1 LTELRPRAFADFAGN
16 EETVATLRRLIAK
29 DRVPSAMLFSGEPG
43 SGKTTLATIV
53 GRALSCENWAP
64 GVSDPCG
71 KCKPCT
77 WARVGAYPFNG
88 QHFPPGAKPAE
99 KAFVEAVKAVEGG
112 AVLCSDS
119 HRAVMTVDDLDGLPR
134 PLQVILRGSL
144 DNPWPAGNLVA
155 TSAEPD
161 KLDVPLRQ
169 RMIEYR
175 LQAPTVD
182 QMADW
187 CARMLKGRLGL
198 KVRERGAVENLVAL
212 AGMNFRNV
220 LKIVHEL
227 AADGDEVDAKTV
239 RMAAMACGFGRRD
252 RI

>member
-1 LTELRPRAFADFAGN
+1 MRDILTELRPKTFDDFAGN
-16 EETVATLRRLIAK
+16 EEIVETLRRLIAK

-53 GRALSCENWAP
+53 GRALSCENWEL

-71 KCKPCT
+71 GCKPCT
-77 WARVGAYPFNG
+77 YDRVGAYPFNG
-88 QHFPPGAKPAE
+88 YHIPPGAKPAE
-99 KAFVEAVKAVEGG
+99 KAFVDAVKAVEGG
-112 AVLCSDS
+112 EVLWSDG
-119 HRAVMTVDDLDGLPR
+119 HRAVMSVDDIDGLPR
-134 PLQVILRGSL
+134 PLQIILRGSL

-155 TSAEPD
+155 TSAEPE

-175 LQAPTVD
+175 LQPPTVD

-187 CARMLKGRLGL
+187 CGRMLKGRLGL
-198 KVRERGAVENLVAL
+198 KVKDKGAVENLVAIS
-212 AGMNFRNV
+212 GMNFRNV

-239 RMAAMACGFGRRD
+239 RMAAMACGFGL
-252 RI
+252 